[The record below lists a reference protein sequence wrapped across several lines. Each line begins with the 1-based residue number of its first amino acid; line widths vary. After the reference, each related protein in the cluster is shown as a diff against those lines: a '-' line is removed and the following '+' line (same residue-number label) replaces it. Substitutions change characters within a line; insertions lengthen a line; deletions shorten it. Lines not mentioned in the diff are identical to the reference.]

1 MSLAEQALVP
11 QRRTTRRVRNGK
23 PSNDLV
29 FSAMQGGNDE
39 LFPQILSLYVE
50 PGSTIAD
57 ITYGKGIFW
66 KKVDAKKFI
75 LKKTDLATGTNCT
88 SLPYRT
94 GSIDCVVFDPP
105 YMHTPGGTAHVG
117 HQHYE
122 QYYRNNGTAHPSKK
136 YHEAVLDLYFRTA
149 DESNRVLRD
158 GGIFIVKCQDEVCA
172 NRQRLTHVELINE
185 YGKKGFICEDLFVVV
200 RRNKPGMSRVVR
212 QVHARKNHSY
222 FMVFWKCADG
232 KRRWKPK

>member
-1 MSLAEQALVP
+1 MSLAEQALMP

-66 KKVDAKKFI
+66 KKVDPKKFT
-75 LKKTDLATGTNCT
+75 LKKTDLTTGTNCT

-105 YMHTPGGTAHVG
+105 SVTSTTNNTIGT
-117 HQHYE
+117 
-122 QYYRNNGTAHPSKK
+122 TAP
-136 YHEAVLDLYFRTA
+136 RTLLKNTTRRC
-149 DESNRVLRD
+149 SIY
-158 GGIFIVKCQDEVCA
+158 IFGQPMKLIASCA
-172 NRQRLTHVELINE
+172 TVA
-185 YGKKGFICEDLFVVV
+185 
-200 RRNKPGMSRVVR
+200 S
-212 QVHARKNHSY
+212 S
-222 FMVFWKCADG
+222 
-232 KRRWKPK
+232 